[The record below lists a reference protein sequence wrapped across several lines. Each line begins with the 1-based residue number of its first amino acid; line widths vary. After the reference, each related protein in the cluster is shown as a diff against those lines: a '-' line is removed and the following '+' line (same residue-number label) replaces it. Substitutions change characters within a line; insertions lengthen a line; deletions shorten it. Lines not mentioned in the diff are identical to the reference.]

1 MNKLFASTKMGD
13 YMMRSDEEFTSYKHL
28 QLQKLTKKFKTLNV
42 SLAVIS
48 KKYDT
53 IGQFRCYIKFQK
65 KIYFKNGK
73 LFERKLE
80 GKKIR
85 MKF

>member
-13 YMMRSDEEFTSYKHL
+13 YMRSDEEFTSYKHL
-28 QLQKLTKKFKTLNV
+28 QLQKMTKKFKTLNV

-48 KKYDT
+48 KNYDT

-65 KIYFKNGK
+65 KYISKTVNYLKENLKG
-73 LFERKLE
+73 RK
-80 GKKIR
+80 
-85 MKF
+85 